1 MSHTTQH
8 MQPPLS
14 MQDCSGRKFS
24 CRYREYQLGVHQ
36 DADRPRDRSRRHAD
50 RADPKER
57 AAGNPL
63 AATSKSFAME
73 AAARNAAPQH
83 ADPEHTSR
91 SELPPPP
98 SRPTSAAQV

>member
-1 MSHTTQH
+1 M
-8 MQPPLS
+8 
-14 MQDCSGRKFS
+14 
-24 CRYREYQLGVHQ
+24 HQ

-50 RADPKER
+50 RPDLRER
-57 AAGNPL
+57 AAGHPL

-73 AAARNAAPQH
+73 AAARDGAPRH
-83 ADPEHTSR
+83 ADPEHISR